1 MKYRNTKTQA
11 VITTACELH
20 GGNWVKVE
28 DEQPKKATSTKVTE
42 PAVVKSTPAKN
53 QVKKAT
59 AKKSSTAKS
68 ASKTTRKKSGE

>member
-28 DEQPKKATSTKVTE
+28 EEQPKTATTTKVTDA
-42 PAVVKSTPAKN
+42 AVVKSAPAKSQVKKTPAKKCTA
-53 QVKKAT
+53 VKSNA
-59 AKKSSTAKS
+59 
-68 ASKTTRKKSGE
+68 KTTRKKSGE